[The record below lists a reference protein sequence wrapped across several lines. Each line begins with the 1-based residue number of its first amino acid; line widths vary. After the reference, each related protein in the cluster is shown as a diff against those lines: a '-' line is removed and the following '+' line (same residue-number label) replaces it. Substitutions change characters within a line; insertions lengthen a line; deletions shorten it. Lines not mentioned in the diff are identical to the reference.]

1 MIPCVNRPIGGF
13 AIYLIYNILVVLF
26 CVNSVSPL
34 DKANFVLYLCID
46 ILINQEC

>member
-1 MIPCVNRPIGGF
+1 MIPCVNLSIGGF
-13 AIYLIYNILVVLF
+13 VIYLIYNILVVLV
-26 CVNSVSPL
+26 CVNSVLPL